1 MGAIV
6 DPAEVKLFV
15 GMLAG
20 EAARFAEAETLLVE
34 RYGPVDLSSDV
45 MPFEYT
51 DYYRKEMGGSLKR
64 KFLSF
69 ERLIRPDGIVD
80 IKRAT
85 NEIEEDLARREKG
98 VRSLASGLL
107 TPSSPPARPL
117 NLDPGYLA
125 LSKVV
130 LATTKDYAHRIYLG
144 KGIYAEVTLHFQ
156 RGRYE
161 PWEWTYPDY
170 RTEDYAR
177 FFLEARERLREQ
189 LRTAAR

>member
-6 DPAEVKLFV
+6 ETGPVKLFV

-20 EAARFAEAETLLVE
+20 DPARFTEAETLLVE
-34 RYGPVDLSSDV
+34 RYGAVDLSSEV
-45 MPFEYT
+45 LPFEYT
-51 DYYRKEMGGSLKR
+51 EYYRAEMGEGLVR

-69 ERLIRPDGIVD
+69 ERLIRPDELID
-80 IKRAT
+80 IKRTT
-85 NEIEEDLARREKG
+85 NGMEEDFARR
-98 VRSLASGLL
+98 LAGG
-107 TPSSPPARPL
+107 PARPV

-130 LATTKDYAHRIYLG
+130 LATTKDYSHRVYLG
-144 KGIYAEVTLHFQ
+144 KGIHAEVTLHFQ

-170 RTEDYAR
+170 RTEEYGR
-177 FFLEARERLREQ
+177 FFLGMRERLREQ
-189 LRTAAR
+189 LRSPRR